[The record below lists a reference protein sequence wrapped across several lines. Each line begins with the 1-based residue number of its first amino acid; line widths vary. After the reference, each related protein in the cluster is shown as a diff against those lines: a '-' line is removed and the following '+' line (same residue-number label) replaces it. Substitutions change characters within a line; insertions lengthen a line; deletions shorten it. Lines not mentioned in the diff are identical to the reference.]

1 MASALLR
8 FLEILL
14 TEDEDPGLRP
24 KQEKSTR
31 FGGYS

>member
-24 KQEKSTR
+24 KQKKSTR
-31 FGGYS
+31 FERYS